1 MAVVPQG
8 PLGPGLGERAGRLAR
23 FGGAALSVA
32 LVIGVGVWGWQLMVR
47 DVTGIPVVRA
57 MEGPM
62 RTSPAE
68 PGGEV
73 TPHAGLSV
81 NAIAA
86 LGEAAPPEDVLLL
99 APANAGLAPEDFDV
113 APEAEA
119 DEFLADDVQPETA
132 IPPGLTPVVGTE
144 PATVFAAGLTVTPQ
158 PAPADGPLSA
168 EQVLAMA
175 AEIAEGAPPLTA
187 LAPGTDVPVSLSI
200 AGEAAIDTPT
210 LDATATPAL
219 AATDAP
225 ALAAHGA
232 PLVIAASVPGVAVAP
247 RPPARPGTLAIVAV
261 PAAPVSDLIVAAQA
275 ITATLPSGTHLVQ
288 FGAYPTPEAAGAAW
302 TGMLARFPEFLA
314 ERQPVIQAALSG
326 GSTFFRLRTMG
337 FADLAE
343 ARRFCVAF
351 VAEDQECIYVPVP

>member
-225 ALAAHGA
+225 ALAADGA